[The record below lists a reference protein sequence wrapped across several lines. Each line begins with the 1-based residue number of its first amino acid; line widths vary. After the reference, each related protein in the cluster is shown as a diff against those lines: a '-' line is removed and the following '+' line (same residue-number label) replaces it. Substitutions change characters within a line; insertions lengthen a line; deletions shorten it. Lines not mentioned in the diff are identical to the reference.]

1 MEQSGIGHVTPRKT
15 FCDFSLA
22 LTFRNI
28 STFAELVFV
37 VGLHPKPSRDDAYQ
51 RGAGWV
57 REWRRPP
64 PWVVLGRVRAP
75 TADEI

>member
-1 MEQSGIGHVTPRKT
+1 MEQCGIGHVTPRLT
-15 FCDFSLA
+15 FYDFSLA

-28 STFAELVFV
+28 STFTELVFV
-37 VGLHPKPSRDDAYQ
+37 MGLLPNPCRDDAYQ

-57 REWRRPP
+57 REWRRPQ
-64 PWVVLGRVRAP
+64 PWVELGRVRAP